1 MHKNIFLP
9 SVAALM
15 ALSGITGPHTAAAST
30 ISWNGTGCMSAPC
43 SGSTTAIGSLGSPA
57 TINFNDNNITAGT
70 MVTDDWTFSVPASVF
85 SGSVTGDQ
93 IDLSSFQVS
102 GTVDTFS
109 LFSGTPGSGTLIS
122 SGTVSSPFSQVIL
135 GTVVSSGSYYLEI
148 QAHTDSGSIGS
159 YGGVMVN
166 APIPL
171 PASAWFLASAI
182 CTLGLLAG
190 RRAKDRSQDFSAV
203 SA

>member
-1 MHKNIFLP
+1 VNKKILL
-9 SVAALM
+9 SSAAALL
-15 ALSGITGPHTAAAST
+15 AVSGTTGPNTAAAST

-70 MVTDDWTFSVPASVF
+70 MVSDDWTFSVPASVF

-135 GTVVSSGSYYLEI
+135 GTLVSSGSYYLEI
-148 QAHTDSGSIGS
+148 QAHANTGSIGS

-171 PASAWFLASAI
+171 PASAWLLMSAL

-190 RRAKDRSQDFSAV
+190 RRSKDGTGEFSAV